1 MSIGSR
7 LRVLACPIDFVPTD
21 PSLVRNAC
29 SELAQRLVNLPVVDV
44 VVTAA
49 TDDNAP
55 VEDRWCQLRDAVQ
68 SMVLVVLGRAR
79 RQNQDWFDDND
90 DAIIDLLAEKNRLH
104 KAYVDRP
111 TDDNGAAFN
120 RSLHLVQQRLREM
133 QDAWTARKAEGIQ
146 GYADRNEWKKFLS
159 AIKAVYGLPTNGP
172 ASIIS
177 ADGSILLT
185 EKAKILRR
193 WAEHLTI
200 IPLFVPHFFQLPLD
214 TSSLRVPIIYGSFR
228 QARSFE
234 VGEFSRKQRQELRQ
248 AFDLMDVKGKGSIDI
263 ADIQLPLRALGFHPS
278 RDELRALCS
287 KYDPDKKGTIDFSG
301 FLTLLSNKMLEEDAK
316 EDLVRAFR
324 LFDIKDRG
332 YITFQDLRKVSK
344 TLDEDLHDEDLQEM
358 IEKADRNGDGVV
370 DEEEFMQM
378 IWSSALY

>member
-1 MSIGSR
+1 
-7 LRVLACPIDFVPTD
+7 
-21 PSLVRNAC
+21 
-29 SELAQRLVNLPVVDV
+29 
-44 VVTAA
+44 
-49 TDDNAP
+49 
-55 VEDRWCQLRDAVQ
+55 
-68 SMVLVVLGRAR
+68 
-79 RQNQDWFDDND
+79 
-90 DAIIDLLAEKNRLH
+90 
-104 KAYVDRP
+104 
-111 TDDNGAAFN
+111 
-120 RSLHLVQQRLREM
+120 
-133 QDAWTARKAEGIQ
+133 
-146 GYADRNEWKKFLS
+146 
-159 AIKAVYGLPTNGP
+159 
-172 ASIIS
+172 
-177 ADGSILLT
+177 
-185 EKAKILRR
+185 
-193 WAEHLTI
+193 
-200 IPLFVPHFFQLPLD
+200 
-214 TSSLRVPIIYGSFR
+214 
-228 QARSFE
+228 
-234 VGEFSRKQRQELRQ
+234 
-248 AFDLMDVKGKGSIDI
+248 MDVKGKGSIDT